1 MFHRGYRSKW
11 LLRTETSMP
20 KLDDNH
26 TGARIR
32 EQRKLA
38 RLTQRAL
45 ADRIPYS
52 YSLLNQVEC
61 GARPATADFIAAVSR
76 ALNID
81 VTTLTGQPYVTE
93 LQRDRLAELV
103 RPIREALDLYD
114 LGPNPALHPRPAA
127 ELIAGADRLCAEVRA
142 THLRNAARA
151 LPGAIAE
158 LTHTAWTTPSTQL
171 WQALASTY
179 RTAHDITVK
188 LGYYD
193 LSAVAL
199 DRMAW
204 AADRASDPCLGAVR
218 QYMRALVYFREGE
231 YTIGQRLI
239 ASGQSIASQAEETR
253 ETLAVRGQLHLGA
266 SVIAARA
273 DDASAVDEHIVEA
286 SALAR
291 QTKDAS
297 DVHWLSFGPANVR
310 LHRMSAAVEMG
321 QYDDALKQARA
332 MRLPVSLATSRRAH
346 FLVDRA
352 RTEMETGHS
361 EAALE
366 HLVEARRAAPEQT
379 RYHPGARETI
389 RGLVHL
395 SRRTPDTL
403 NHMAA
408 WVGM

>member
-1 MFHRGYRSKW
+1 
-11 LLRTETSMP
+11 MP
-20 KLDDNH
+20 NLDDDH
-26 TGARIR
+26 TGTRIR
-32 EQRKLA
+32 EQRRLA
-38 RLTQRAL
+38 RLTQREF

-52 YSLLNQVEC
+52 YSYLTQVEC
-61 GARPATADFIAAVSR
+61 GARPATADFVAACAH
-76 ALNID
+76 ALRVD
-81 VTTLTGQPYVTE
+81 VTLLTGQPYVTE

-114 LGPNPALHPRPAA
+114 LGANPDLSARPAD
-127 ELIAGADRLCAEVRA
+127 ELITAADHLCAEVRA

-158 LTHTAWTTPSTQL
+158 LTHTAWENPSTQL

-204 AADRASDPCLGAVR
+204 AAERASDPCLGAVR

-231 YTIGQRLI
+231 YTIGQRLV
-239 ASGQSIASQAEETR
+239 ASGHGIVGQAEMTR
-253 ETLAVRGQLHLGA
+253 EALAVTGQLHLGA
-266 SVIAARA
+266 SVISARA
-273 DDASAVDEHIVEA
+273 EDESAVDRHIREA
-286 SALAR
+286 RDIAKR
-291 QTKDAS
+291 IGDAA
-297 DVHWLSFGPANVR
+297 DVHWLSFGPANVA

-321 QYDDALKQARA
+321 QYDDALTQARK
-332 MRLPVSLATSRRAH
+332 MRLPPSLATSRRAH
-346 FLVDRA
+346 FLIDRA
-352 RTEMETGHS
+352 RTEMETGLT
-361 EAALE
+361 EKALE
-366 HLVEARRAAPEQT
+366 HLVEARKAAPEQT

-389 RGLVHL
+389 RGLVHTA
-395 SRRTPDTL
+395 RRTPDTL

-408 WVGM
+408 WIGL

>member
-1 MFHRGYRSKW
+1 
-11 LLRTETSMP
+11 MP
-20 KLDDNH
+20 NLDDDH
-26 TGARIR
+26 TGTRIR
-32 EQRKLA
+32 EQRRLA
-38 RLTQRAL
+38 RLTQREL
-45 ADRIPYS
+45 ADRLPYS

-61 GARPATADFIAAVSR
+61 GARPATADFIAAVAQ
-76 ALNID
+76 ALQVD
-81 VTTLTGQPYVTE
+81 VTILTGQPYVTE

-114 LGPNPALHPRPAA
+114 LGVNPDLQARPATA
-127 ELIAGADRLCAEVRA
+127 LIAEADRLCAEVRA

-158 LTHTAWTTPSTQL
+158 LTHAAWATPSTRL

-204 AADRASDPCLGAVR
+204 AAERASDPCLGAVR

-239 ASGQSIASQAEETR
+239 ASGHSIVDDADTTR
-253 ETLAVRGQLHLGA
+253 EALAVTGQLHLGA

-273 DDASAVDEHIVEA
+273 RQTSTVVSHISE
-286 SALAR
+286 AR
-291 QTKDAS
+291 QIAKWIGDAS
-297 DVHWLSFGPANVR
+297 DIHWLSFGPTNVA
-310 LHRMSAAVEMG
+310 LHRMSAAVEMRH
-321 QYDDALKQARA
+321 YDAALKQARKIKV
-332 MRLPVSLATSRRAH
+332 PPSLAASRRSH
-346 FLVDRA
+346 FFIDRA
-352 RTEMETGHS
+352 RTEMETGYT
-361 EAALE
+361 EAALRS
-366 HLVEARRAAPEQT
+366 LVDARHAAPEQT

-395 SRRTPDTL
+395 ARRTPDTL

-408 WVGM
+408 WVGL

>member
-1 MFHRGYRSKW
+1 
-11 LLRTETSMP
+11 MP
-20 KLDDNH
+20 NLDDDH
-26 TGARIR
+26 TGTRIR
-32 EQRKLA
+32 EQRRLA
-38 RLTQRAL
+38 RLTQREL
-45 ADRIPYS
+45 ADRLPYS

-61 GARPATADFIAAVSR
+61 GARPATADFIAAVAQ
-76 ALNID
+76 ALQVD
-81 VTTLTGQPYVTE
+81 VTILTGQPYVTE

-114 LGPNPALHPRPAA
+114 LGVNPDLQARPATA
-127 ELIAGADRLCAEVRA
+127 LIAEADRLCAEVRA

-158 LTHTAWTTPSTQL
+158 LTHAAWATPSTTL

-204 AADRASDPCLGAVR
+204 AAERASDPCLGAVR

-239 ASGQSIASQAEETR
+239 ASGHSIVDAADTTR
-253 ETLAVRGQLHLGA
+253 EALAVTGQLHLGA

-273 DDASAVDEHIVEA
+273 RQTSTVVSHISEARQIAKRIGDASGI
-286 SALAR
+286 
-291 QTKDAS
+291 
-297 DVHWLSFGPANVR
+297 HWLSFGPTNVA
-310 LHRMSAAVEMG
+310 LHRMSAAVEMRH
-321 QYDDALKQARA
+321 YDAALKQARKIKV
-332 MRLPVSLATSRRAH
+332 PPSLAASRRSH
-346 FLVDRA
+346 FFIDRA
-352 RTEMETGHS
+352 RTEMETGYT
-361 EAALE
+361 EAALRS
-366 HLVEARRAAPEQT
+366 LVDARHAAPEQT

-395 SRRTPDTL
+395 ARRTPDTL

-408 WVGM
+408 WVGL

>member
-1 MFHRGYRSKW
+1 
-11 LLRTETSMP
+11 MP
-20 KLDDNH
+20 TLDDDH

-38 RLTQRAL
+38 RLTQRSL

-61 GARPATADFIAAVSR
+61 GARPATADFVAAVAH
-76 ALNID
+76 ALKVD

-114 LGPNPALHPRPAA
+114 LGANPDLRARPADV
-127 ELIAGADRLCAEVRA
+127 LITEADRLCEQVRA

-158 LTHTAWTTPSTQL
+158 LTHTAWAMPSTEL

-179 RTAHDITVK
+179 RTAHDISVK

-204 AADRASDPCLGAVR
+204 AAERASDPCLGAVR

-239 ASGQSIASQAEETR
+239 ASGHTTVAQAEPTR
-253 ETLAVRGQLHLGA
+253 EAHAVMGQLHLGA

-273 DDASAVDEHIVEA
+273 RQTSTVVSHISE
-286 SALAR
+286 AR
-291 QTKDAS
+291 QIAQRIGDAS
-297 DVHWLSFGPANVR
+297 DVHWLSFGPTNVM
-310 LHRMSAAVEMG
+310 LHRMSAAVEMRH
-321 QYDDALKQARA
+321 YDAALTQAR
-332 MRLPVSLATSRRAH
+332 RIKLPPSLATSRRAH
-346 FLVDRA
+346 FFIDRA
-352 RTEMETGHS
+352 RTEMETGHT
-361 EAALE
+361 EAALQS
-366 HLVEARRAAPEQT
+366 LVDARHAAPEQT

-389 RGLVHL
+389 RGLVHVA
-395 SRRTPDTL
+395 RRTPDTL

-408 WVGM
+408 WVGL